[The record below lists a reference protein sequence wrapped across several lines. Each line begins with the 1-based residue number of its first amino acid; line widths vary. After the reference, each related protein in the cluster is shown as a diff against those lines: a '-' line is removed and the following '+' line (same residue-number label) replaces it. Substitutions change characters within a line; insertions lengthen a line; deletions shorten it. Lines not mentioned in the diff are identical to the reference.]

1 MELIDYFTGEHLIGI
16 TGALLI
22 LFGFYRTSI
31 GQWTSKSFWYE
42 IDNLA
47 GALLMGL
54 HEFLIEAYIPMVL
67 SVVWAIV
74 AVKGLSSYADRYE
87 AHHGKRKKAH
97 R

>member
-1 MELIDYFTGEHLIGI
+1 MEYFAGEHLIGL
-16 TGALLI
+16 TGAGLI

-47 GALLMGL
+47 GAMLMGL

-74 AVKGLSSYADRYE
+74 AVRGLSSYADRYE
-87 AHHGKRKKAH
+87 AHHGKKKARKK
-97 R
+97 RI